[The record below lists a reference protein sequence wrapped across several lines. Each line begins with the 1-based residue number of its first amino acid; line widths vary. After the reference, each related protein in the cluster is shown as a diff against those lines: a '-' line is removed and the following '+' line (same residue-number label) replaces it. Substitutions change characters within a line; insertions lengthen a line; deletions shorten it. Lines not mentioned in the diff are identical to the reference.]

1 MYVVS
6 GKIPSLLWNGRRNR
20 DEKNLEHNSKF
31 QQMIRKLLVL
41 LLCLTAA
48 TATAK
53 KPKSSASKKAE
64 SSAEKPKESDY
75 DKLFKEKH
83 TVADGMFRLHDVKGK
98 LYFEIPDSL
107 FGREMLLGSTIS
119 EVSDNAAATT
129 GSKSDYP
136 LHVVFTRNDRSV
148 QLRTVNCENITDE
161 TGASRALAE
170 AVKRNTADPIL
181 RNYKIEAWNRDSTA
195 VVVNVTDLFVA
206 DVEEMSPFSKYGL
219 YTAFELKKT
228 FQKERSMLGEI
239 KAFSDN
245 VVVRSTLS
253 YIFTL
258 TRGRTTLVKDQ
269 PLTAVMTR
277 SLVLLPREPYRPR
290 ITDSRMSVFPTGK
303 VLFSE
308 REQRAKVIY
317 YAHRWRLEPSD
328 MDAWKRGER
337 VAPKKQIVFYV
348 DDGFPE
354 MWKKHIFEAVD
365 QWNEPFGR
373 IGFKNAIAAKPYP
386 KDDPEFDPDNIKYS
400 CIRYAPI
407 AIANAMGP
415 SWVDPRSGEILN
427 ASVYVYHDVM
437 KLLNNWLFVQTAQAD
452 ERVRAVTIPEEVIGD
467 GLRYVVAHEVGHC
480 LGYMHNMSASAV
492 IPVDSL
498 LGRGLMITTTIEWT
512 GDPGDGLAH
521 QQPVPPYMVEFG
533 RGKSDTLLCMRE
545 FAPVVIVDGSPAMRE
560 AVGRSNIG
568 PIVASYAVKA
578 RTPDGKSSVVDVTA
592 LFVGDVKRLRPIDP
606 EGGNTYGGWM
616 TAKADYKKD
625 RSMLTGVTGGKG
637 CVSVVGELSYGT
649 TVSFLG
655 LLDLWKDKPQS
666 IVARRTLRVLGDP
679 ERRMRLCDQRLGLA
693 AKAFKRFSDREQEA
707 KTDYYACRRSILD
720 SAGKVRPVVFYV
732 DTAFDASAYAAVERG
747 LLLWNDAFAKIGCK
761 DVVRVEPFPADPAFN
776 DNSLYNNCVRRT
788 GTSNSELYT
797 ASWVDPRSGEIL
809 GTDIFVPFNFTAAI
823 QKKLLLTLSAA
834 DPEARTTQPSAR
846 QIADAL
852 TAMVAR
858 RAASA
863 FGAMPNY
870 AASSAYPT
878 DSLRSPSFTR
888 ENGLAASITDDVF
901 YNIVAQPGDRERGV
915 KLVADALGPYD
926 YLAVEWLYKPVPG
939 AVTPHDEVPE
949 LRRLLASKEG
959 DPRCFFAQYASGT
972 YDPRVGAG
980 DLGDDLFRS
989 VALQSANL
997 KYVAEHGDGWLS
1009 GRDGDYKFREEL
1021 LTEMVLRVNS
1031 LALQLM
1037 RYIGGV
1043 YMNPVYEG
1051 TARPACTAVPRE
1063 VQRRALREALALT
1076 ADLGWIDRQGVSKN
1090 VYNRVQACEYLQR
1103 RIARTLLEKLGTLGL
1118 AASKA
1123 DDPYTADL
1131 MAKDLVAWF
1140 EERLRSREPLTD
1152 HVRNLQQSLLKSTV
1166 AAANVKDKPSSGSG
1180 SAFALFD
1187 GSGSLSDGGDLFPA
1201 TDAGALPDMPAE
1213 RRADDFTPL
1222 GAGEVQGAA
1231 YGYRTPRVIPAFRE
1245 HLFYGLLLDMKA
1257 MYRRGAA
1264 SAPLA
1269 DTRSF
1274 CRYMADRIDRELAV
1288 E

>member
-1 MYVVS
+1 MYVVY

-136 LHVVFTRNDRSV
+136 LHVVFTRNDRLV

-452 ERVRAVTIPEEVIGD
+452 ERVRGVKLTPPRF
-467 GLRYVVAHEVGHC
+467 GLYD
-480 LGYMHNMSASAV
+480 Y
-492 IPVDSL
+492 
-498 LGRGLMITTTIEWT
+498 
-512 GDPGDGLAH
+512 
-521 QQPVPPYMVEFG
+521 
-533 RGKSDTLLCMRE
+533 
-545 FAPVVIVDGSPAMRE
+545 
-560 AVGRSNIG
+560 
-568 PIVASYAVKA
+568 YAVKWLY
-578 RTPDGKSSVVDVTA
+578 TPVPDAATAADEYAVTSKWITGAAADSVYRFGK
-592 LFVGDVKRLRPIDP
+592 
-606 EGGNTYGGWM
+606 
-616 TAKADYKKD
+616 
-625 RSMLTGVTGGKG
+625 
-637 CVSVVGELSYGT
+637 
-649 TVSFLG
+649 
-655 LLDLWKDKPQS
+655 Q
-666 IVARRTLRVLGDP
+666 
-679 ERRMRLCDQRLGLA
+679 Q
-693 AKAFKRFSDREQEA
+693 FS
-707 KTDYYACRRSILD
+707 RSI
-720 SAGKVRPVVFYV
+720 
-732 DTAFDASAYAAVERG
+732 
-747 LLLWNDAFAKIGCK
+747 
-761 DVVRVEPFPADPAFN
+761 
-776 DNSLYNNCVRRT
+776 
-788 GTSNSELYT
+788 
-797 ASWVDPRSGEIL
+797 DPRSQSE
-809 GTDIFVPFNFTAAI
+809 
-823 QKKLLLTLSAA
+823 
-834 DPEARTTQPSAR
+834 
-846 QIADAL
+846 
-852 TAMVAR
+852 
-858 RAASA
+858 
-863 FGAMPNY
+863 
-870 AASSAYPT
+870 
-878 DSLRSPSFTR
+878 
-888 ENGLAASITDDVF
+888 
-901 YNIVAQPGDRERGV
+901 
-915 KLVADALGPYD
+915 
-926 YLAVEWLYKPVPG
+926 
-939 AVTPHDEVPE
+939 
-949 LRRLLASKEG
+949 
-959 DPRCFFAQYASGT
+959 
-972 YDPRVGAG
+972 
-980 DLGDDLFRS
+980 DLGDDAVKAS
-989 VALQSANL
+989 GYGIANL
-997 KYVAEHGDGWLS
+997 KYILGNMNAWIGAQDPDFSQRRTLYDEVLTQYIRYLNHVLANVGGIYFAEKMEGD
-1009 GRDGDYKFREEL
+1009 
-1021 LTEMVLRVNS
+1021 
-1031 LALQLM
+1031 
-1037 RYIGGV
+1037 
-1043 YMNPVYEG
+1043 PVEAY
-1051 TARPACTAVPRE
+1051 RSVPRE
-1063 VQRRALREALALT
+1063 RQREALLFCLAQLKDMKWLDNAELIRDMPLMGSPAESIMASLVSVVVAAPARVALSAALAEKEAYTPEECRRDVYEFVWASTLKGRTPDALEMMLQREYVRSLSLSAGLKYTGTGAREEKKLVSDEGLMPVPAFLGEHAARTAALT
-1076 ADLGWIDRQGVSKN
+1076 ACGERCGHDPFETFSAAHRVDTAPLLGYGSPRLNYYDPRNTEAGD
-1090 VYNRVQACEYLQR
+1090 Y
-1103 RIARTLLEKLGTLGL
+1103 
-1118 AASKA
+1118 AA
-1123 DDPYTADL
+1123 
-1131 MAKDLVAWF
+1131 
-1140 EERLRSREPLTD
+1140 
-1152 HVRNLQQSLLKSTV
+1152 LLKLRAMLRT
-1166 AAANVKDKPSSGSG
+1166 K
-1180 SAFALFD
+1180 SA
-1187 GSGSLSDGGDLFPA
+1187 SA
-1201 TDAGALPDMPAE
+1201 T
-1213 RRADDFTPL
+1213 
-1222 GAGEVQGAA
+1222 GEARLH
-1231 YGYRTPRVIPAFRE
+1231 YE
-1245 HLFYGLLLDMKA
+1245 LLLRNIEKA
-1257 MYRRGAA
+1257 
-1264 SAPLA
+1264 LKK
-1269 DTRSF
+1269 
-1274 CRYMADRIDRELAV
+1274 
-1288 E
+1288 

>member
-1 MYVVS
+1 M
-6 GKIPSLLWNGRRNR
+6 
-20 DEKNLEHNSKF
+20 
-31 QQMIRKLLVL
+31 M
-41 LLCLTAA
+41 
-48 TATAK
+48 
-53 KPKSSASKKAE
+53 
-64 SSAEKPKESDY
+64 
-75 DKLFKEKH
+75 KLFKIAFLPLLAGILLLPAASRPVRAAGSAAVEAGAGDRKRDKKKKQEADTAAKATPYEKLFKDKRVE
-83 TVADGMFRLHDVKGK
+83 TVRGGGLTLHLTADK
-98 LYFEIPDSL
+98 LYL
-107 FGREMLLGSTIS
+107 
-119 EVSDNAAATT
+119 
-129 GSKSDYP
+129 
-136 LHVVFTRNDRSV
+136 
-148 QLRTVNCENITDE
+148 
-161 TGASRALAE
+161 
-170 AVKRNTADPIL
+170 
-181 RNYKIEAWNRDSTA
+181 
-195 VVVNVTDLFVA
+195 
-206 DVEEMSPFSKYGL
+206 
-219 YTAFELKKT
+219 EL
-228 FQKERSMLGEI
+228 
-239 KAFSDN
+239 
-245 VVVRSTLS
+245 
-253 YIFTL
+253 
-258 TRGRTTLVKDQ
+258 
-269 PLTAVMTR
+269 P
-277 SLVLLPREPYRPR
+277 
-290 ITDSRMSVFPTGK
+290 
-303 VLFSE
+303 
-308 REQRAKVIY
+308 
-317 YAHRWRLEPSD
+317 
-328 MDAWKRGER
+328 
-337 VAPKKQIVFYV
+337 
-348 DDGFPE
+348 
-354 MWKKHIFEAVD
+354 
-365 QWNEPFGR
+365 
-373 IGFKNAIAAKPYP
+373 
-386 KDDPEFDPDNIKYS
+386 
-400 CIRYAPI
+400 
-407 AIANAMGP
+407 
-415 SWVDPRSGEILN
+415 
-427 ASVYVYHDVM
+427 
-437 KLLNNWLFVQTAQAD
+437 
-452 ERVRAVTIPEEVIGD
+452 
-467 GLRYVVAHEVGHC
+467 
-480 LGYMHNMSASAV
+480 
-492 IPVDSL
+492 DSL

-707 KTDYYACRRSILD
+707 KTDYYVCRRSILD

-797 ASWVDPRSGEIL
+797 ASWVDPCSGEIL

-863 FGAMPNY
+863 FGVMPNY

-959 DPRCFFAQYASGT
+959 DSRCFFAQYASGT

-997 KYVAEHGDGWLS
+997 KYVAEHGDGWLA

-1103 RIARTLLEKLGTLGL
+1103 QIARTLLEKLGTLDL

-1187 GSGSLSDGGDLFPA
+1187 GAGSLSDGGDLFPA
-1201 TDAGALPDMPAE
+1201 ADAGTLPDMPAE

>member
-1 MYVVS
+1 MYVVY

-452 ERVRAVTIPEEVIGD
+452 ERVRGVKLTPPRF
-467 GLRYVVAHEVGHC
+467 GLYD
-480 LGYMHNMSASAV
+480 Y
-492 IPVDSL
+492 
-498 LGRGLMITTTIEWT
+498 
-512 GDPGDGLAH
+512 
-521 QQPVPPYMVEFG
+521 
-533 RGKSDTLLCMRE
+533 
-545 FAPVVIVDGSPAMRE
+545 
-560 AVGRSNIG
+560 
-568 PIVASYAVKA
+568 YAVKWLY
-578 RTPDGKSSVVDVTA
+578 TPVPDAATAADEYAVTSKWITGAAADSVYRFGK
-592 LFVGDVKRLRPIDP
+592 
-606 EGGNTYGGWM
+606 
-616 TAKADYKKD
+616 
-625 RSMLTGVTGGKG
+625 
-637 CVSVVGELSYGT
+637 
-649 TVSFLG
+649 
-655 LLDLWKDKPQS
+655 Q
-666 IVARRTLRVLGDP
+666 
-679 ERRMRLCDQRLGLA
+679 Q
-693 AKAFKRFSDREQEA
+693 FS
-707 KTDYYACRRSILD
+707 RSI
-720 SAGKVRPVVFYV
+720 
-732 DTAFDASAYAAVERG
+732 
-747 LLLWNDAFAKIGCK
+747 
-761 DVVRVEPFPADPAFN
+761 
-776 DNSLYNNCVRRT
+776 
-788 GTSNSELYT
+788 
-797 ASWVDPRSGEIL
+797 DPRSQSE
-809 GTDIFVPFNFTAAI
+809 
-823 QKKLLLTLSAA
+823 
-834 DPEARTTQPSAR
+834 
-846 QIADAL
+846 
-852 TAMVAR
+852 
-858 RAASA
+858 
-863 FGAMPNY
+863 
-870 AASSAYPT
+870 
-878 DSLRSPSFTR
+878 
-888 ENGLAASITDDVF
+888 
-901 YNIVAQPGDRERGV
+901 
-915 KLVADALGPYD
+915 
-926 YLAVEWLYKPVPG
+926 
-939 AVTPHDEVPE
+939 
-949 LRRLLASKEG
+949 
-959 DPRCFFAQYASGT
+959 
-972 YDPRVGAG
+972 
-980 DLGDDLFRS
+980 DLGDDAVKAS
-989 VALQSANL
+989 GYGIANL
-997 KYVAEHGDGWLS
+997 KYILGNMNAWIGAQDPDFSQRRTLYDEVLTQYIRYLNHVLANVGGIYFAEKMEGD
-1009 GRDGDYKFREEL
+1009 
-1021 LTEMVLRVNS
+1021 
-1031 LALQLM
+1031 
-1037 RYIGGV
+1037 
-1043 YMNPVYEG
+1043 PVEAY
-1051 TARPACTAVPRE
+1051 RSVPRE
-1063 VQRRALREALALT
+1063 RQREALLFCLAQLKDMKWLDNAELIRDMPLMGSPAESIMASLVSVVVAAPARVALSAALAEKEAYTPEECRRDVYEFVWASTLKGRTPDALEMMLQREYVRSLSLSAGLKYTGTGAREEKKLVSDEGLMPVPAFLGEHAARTAALT
-1076 ADLGWIDRQGVSKN
+1076 ACGERCGHDPFETFSAAHRVDTAPLLGYGSPRLNYYDPRNTEAGD
-1090 VYNRVQACEYLQR
+1090 Y
-1103 RIARTLLEKLGTLGL
+1103 
-1118 AASKA
+1118 AA
-1123 DDPYTADL
+1123 
-1131 MAKDLVAWF
+1131 
-1140 EERLRSREPLTD
+1140 
-1152 HVRNLQQSLLKSTV
+1152 LLKLRAMLRT
-1166 AAANVKDKPSSGSG
+1166 K
-1180 SAFALFD
+1180 SA
-1187 GSGSLSDGGDLFPA
+1187 SA
-1201 TDAGALPDMPAE
+1201 T
-1213 RRADDFTPL
+1213 
-1222 GAGEVQGAA
+1222 GEARLH
-1231 YGYRTPRVIPAFRE
+1231 YE
-1245 HLFYGLLLDMKA
+1245 LLLRNIEKA
-1257 MYRRGAA
+1257 
-1264 SAPLA
+1264 LKK
-1269 DTRSF
+1269 
-1274 CRYMADRIDRELAV
+1274 
-1288 E
+1288 

>member
-1 MYVVS
+1 
-6 GKIPSLLWNGRRNR
+6 
-20 DEKNLEHNSKF
+20 
-31 QQMIRKLLVL
+31 
-41 LLCLTAA
+41 
-48 TATAK
+48 
-53 KPKSSASKKAE
+53 
-64 SSAEKPKESDY
+64 
-75 DKLFKEKH
+75 
-83 TVADGMFRLHDVKGK
+83 
-98 LYFEIPDSL
+98 
-107 FGREMLLGSTIS
+107 
-119 EVSDNAAATT
+119 
-129 GSKSDYP
+129 
-136 LHVVFTRNDRSV
+136 
-148 QLRTVNCENITDE
+148 
-161 TGASRALAE
+161 
-170 AVKRNTADPIL
+170 
-181 RNYKIEAWNRDSTA
+181 
-195 VVVNVTDLFVA
+195 
-206 DVEEMSPFSKYGL
+206 
-219 YTAFELKKT
+219 
-228 FQKERSMLGEI
+228 MLGEI

-415 SWVDPRSGEILN
+415 SWVDPRSGEIL
-427 ASVYVYHDVM
+427 
-437 KLLNNWLFVQTAQAD
+437 
-452 ERVRAVTIPEEVIGD
+452 
-467 GLRYVVAHEVGHC
+467 
-480 LGYMHNMSASAV
+480 
-492 IPVDSL
+492 
-498 LGRGLMITTTIEWT
+498 
-512 GDPGDGLAH
+512 
-521 QQPVPPYMVEFG
+521 
-533 RGKSDTLLCMRE
+533 
-545 FAPVVIVDGSPAMRE
+545 
-560 AVGRSNIG
+560 
-568 PIVASYAVKA
+568 
-578 RTPDGKSSVVDVTA
+578 
-592 LFVGDVKRLRPIDP
+592 
-606 EGGNTYGGWM
+606 
-616 TAKADYKKD
+616 
-625 RSMLTGVTGGKG
+625 
-637 CVSVVGELSYGT
+637 
-649 TVSFLG
+649 
-655 LLDLWKDKPQS
+655 
-666 IVARRTLRVLGDP
+666 
-679 ERRMRLCDQRLGLA
+679 
-693 AKAFKRFSDREQEA
+693 
-707 KTDYYACRRSILD
+707 
-720 SAGKVRPVVFYV
+720 
-732 DTAFDASAYAAVERG
+732 
-747 LLLWNDAFAKIGCK
+747 
-761 DVVRVEPFPADPAFN
+761 
-776 DNSLYNNCVRRT
+776 
-788 GTSNSELYT
+788 
-797 ASWVDPRSGEIL
+797 

-863 FGAMPNY
+863 FGVMPNY

-1103 RIARTLLEKLGTLGL
+1103 RIARTLLEKLGTLDL

-1187 GSGSLSDGGDLFPA
+1187 GAGALADGGDLCPA

>member
-1 MYVVS
+1 
-6 GKIPSLLWNGRRNR
+6 
-20 DEKNLEHNSKF
+20 
-31 QQMIRKLLVL
+31 MIRKLLVL

-228 FQKERSMLGEI
+228 FQTERSMLGEI

-415 SWVDPRSGEILN
+415 SWVDPRSGEIL
-427 ASVYVYHDVM
+427 
-437 KLLNNWLFVQTAQAD
+437 
-452 ERVRAVTIPEEVIGD
+452 
-467 GLRYVVAHEVGHC
+467 
-480 LGYMHNMSASAV
+480 
-492 IPVDSL
+492 
-498 LGRGLMITTTIEWT
+498 
-512 GDPGDGLAH
+512 
-521 QQPVPPYMVEFG
+521 
-533 RGKSDTLLCMRE
+533 
-545 FAPVVIVDGSPAMRE
+545 
-560 AVGRSNIG
+560 
-568 PIVASYAVKA
+568 
-578 RTPDGKSSVVDVTA
+578 
-592 LFVGDVKRLRPIDP
+592 
-606 EGGNTYGGWM
+606 
-616 TAKADYKKD
+616 
-625 RSMLTGVTGGKG
+625 
-637 CVSVVGELSYGT
+637 
-649 TVSFLG
+649 
-655 LLDLWKDKPQS
+655 
-666 IVARRTLRVLGDP
+666 
-679 ERRMRLCDQRLGLA
+679 
-693 AKAFKRFSDREQEA
+693 
-707 KTDYYACRRSILD
+707 
-720 SAGKVRPVVFYV
+720 
-732 DTAFDASAYAAVERG
+732 
-747 LLLWNDAFAKIGCK
+747 
-761 DVVRVEPFPADPAFN
+761 
-776 DNSLYNNCVRRT
+776 
-788 GTSNSELYT
+788 
-797 ASWVDPRSGEIL
+797 

-863 FGAMPNY
+863 FGVMPNY

-1103 RIARTLLEKLGTLGL
+1103 RIARTLLEKLGTLDL